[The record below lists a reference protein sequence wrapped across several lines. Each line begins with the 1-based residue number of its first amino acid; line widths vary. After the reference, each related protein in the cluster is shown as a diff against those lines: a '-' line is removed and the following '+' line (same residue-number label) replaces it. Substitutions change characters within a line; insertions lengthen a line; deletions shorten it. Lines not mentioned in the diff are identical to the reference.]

1 MAKLGFNSRFMQECA
16 SCGKADTEVYRLVKC
31 PVCFKVVCESCTVR
45 LYGRYF
51 CSNECALNFFLPV
64 EE

>member
-1 MAKLGFNSRFMQECA
+1 MQECA

-51 CSNECALNFFLPV
+51 CSQACATNFFFDFDDL
-64 EE
+64 